1 MKSRQ
6 ILRVLFVTSGGTAS
20 RGGMGRNALYLT
32 QEIAR
37 QYDDVNVRILDS
49 YGPGVPALMPLYFF
63 KCFIHVGLL
72 CLMRRADVLHL
83 NLAAH
88 GSTVRKLL
96 LMRLAQVFGVPTLLH
111 IHASKF
117 IPFCESLA
125 PQWKKLLIESLS
137 RASCIVVIGDFWRR
151 YLVDSLG
158 IREDIVTVIH
168 NAVPLPAMAEP
179 RRTNDRCR
187 IVALGMLG
195 PRKGTPELLD
205 ALAAPPM
212 RSLEWDA
219 VIAGNGT
226 VDEARTRA
234 EALGISSRIEIPGW
248 VDGVAV
254 AKILAT
260 ADVFVLPSH
269 NEGLPMAILEAMGA
283 AVPVV
288 TTPVGAIP
296 ELVVAETGILVN
308 PGCAAE
314 LAEALA
320 KLVSNPA
327 LRTQLGTNGRERVK
341 QHFRIEV
348 TAARFVGIYRALS
361 TGTAVPSI
369 SSNSSR

>member
-1 MKSRQ
+1 
-6 ILRVLFVTSGGTAS
+6 
-20 RGGMGRNALYLT
+20 MGRNALYLT